1 MQITTKM
8 LQRMAK
14 GSPTASN
21 VQSVLISINEYGG
34 QIGIDQPHR
43 LTHFLAQELH
53 ESGGFRYDKEL
64 ASGAAYEGR
73 KDLGNTQKGDGV
85 KFKGRGP
92 EQLTG
97 RSNYA
102 RFTKWVRTF
111 IPDAPDF
118 TVKPELINTDPYEG
132 LTAIWFWS
140 VGNSTGKSLNIY
152 ADQNNIEMIT
162 RKVNGGLNGYDD
174 RLDYFDRA
182 AFVLL
187 GYPLGAYKAFQTDAI
202 KKWGYDEKADG
213 APGPKT
219 RAAMFR
225 ALADLTVPAAHAAPL
240 MASPVIE
247 TKTVEKE
254 VEVKVPDP
262 VAVPVV
268 TTNLDKPWYST
279 IDGAK
284 EMVSG
289 FGVTIVTAISGAPWQ
304 TILAIGTVATG
315 AGVAFYLIRRFHAR
329 NQAAAVKQIEAA
341 NSGVLASPAAAV

>member
-1 MQITTKM
+1 MQITTKQ

-14 GSPTASN
+14 GTPNASN
-21 VQSVLISINEYGG
+21 VQSVLISINDYGK

-43 LTHFLAQELH
+43 LAQFLAQELH
-53 ESGGFRYDKEL
+53 ESGGFRYDKEI

-73 KDLGNTQKGDGV
+73 KDLGNVKKGDGK

-118 TVKPELINTDPYEG
+118 TEQPELINTDPYEG

-140 VGNSTGKSLNIY
+140 VGNSTGKSLNVY
-152 ADQNNIEMIT
+152 ADKNDIEMIT

-174 RLDYFDRA
+174 RLDYYDRVS
-182 AFVLL
+182 FILL
-187 GYPLGAYKAFQTDAI
+187 GYPLGAYKAFQTDA
-202 KKWGYDEKADG
+202 KKHWGYAGDIEGLA
-213 APGPKT
+213 GPQT
-219 RAAMFR
+219 RAAMHR
-225 ALADLTVPAAHAAPL
+225 ALLQLTEPDVRPAKTA
-240 MASPVIE
+240 ASPVVE

-262 VAVPVV
+262 IATPVIV
-268 TTNLDKPWYST
+268 TNLDKPWYTSL
-279 IDGAK
+279 DGIK
-284 EMVSG
+284 EMITG
-289 FGVTIVTAISGAPWQ
+289 GGITAFSAITGAPWQ
-304 TILAIGTVATG
+304 TIAVIGTLALAG
-315 AGVAFYLIRRFHAR
+315 GVAFYLIRRHHAAS
-329 NQAAAVKQIEAA
+329 QQAAVKQIEAA
-341 NSGVLASPAAAV
+341 NALPAVT

>member
-1 MQITTKM
+1 MQLTAKQ

-14 GSPTASN
+14 GTPNASN
-21 VQSVLISINEYGG
+21 VQSVLISINQYGAR
-34 QIGIDQPHR
+34 IGIDQPHR
-43 LTHFLAQELH
+43 LAHFLAQELH

-73 KDLGNTQKGDGV
+73 KDLGNTKKGDGV
-85 KFKGRGP
+85 RFKGRGP

-102 RFTKWVRTF
+102 RFTKWVRGF

-118 TVKPELINTDPYEG
+118 TVKPDLINTDPFEG

-140 VGNSTGKSLNIY
+140 VGNSTGRSLNVF

-187 GYPLGAYKAFQTDAI
+187 GYPLGAYKAFQTDAR
-202 KKWGYDEKADG
+202 KKWGYDGSADG
-213 APGPKT
+213 MPGPKT
-219 RAAMFR
+219 RAALFR
-225 ALADLTVPAAHAAPL
+225 ALADLTMPAAQPAAL
-240 MASPVIE
+240 MASPVVE

-268 TTNLDKPWYST
+268 TTNIEKPWYTT

-284 EMVSG
+284 EMISG
-289 FGVTIVTAISGAPWQ
+289 GALTAVPAVTGAPWQ
-304 TILAIGTVATG
+304 TILAVG
-315 AGVAFYLIRRFHAR
+315 ALAIIAGLAFYLIRRHHAAT
-329 NQAAAVKQIEAA
+329 QAAVVKQIEAA
-341 NSGVLASPAAAV
+341 NTGALASPAAKV